1 MRRKE
6 KEITDRTETE
16 AIIKK
21 ALVCRLAMAD
31 ENAPYIVPLCFGFRD
46 NTLYFHSA
54 IHGKKLDILRK
65 NSRICFEFDAD
76 CEIRSGEKACDFSM
90 RYSSVIGFGT
100 ATFVEQPEAKRD
112 ALDVIM
118 AQYAESKFAY
128 TDSAIEK
135 ITVIKV
141 EIDSMTGKA
150 SR

>member
-6 KEITDRTETE
+6 KEITGRAEIE

-21 ALVCRLAMAD
+21 ALVCRLAMVD
-31 ENAPYIVPLCFGFRD
+31 ENEPYIVPLCFGFRE
-46 NTLYFHSA
+46 NTIYFHSA

-76 CEIRSGEKACDFSM
+76 CEICSSEKACDFSM
-90 RYSSVIGFGT
+90 RYSSVIGFGK

-118 AQYAESKFAY
+118 AHYADNKFTY
-128 TDSAIEK
+128 TDPVIEK
-135 ITVIKV
+135 IAVIKV
-141 EIDSMTGKA
+141 DIDSMTGKA

>member
-6 KEITDRTETE
+6 KEISDWSEIE

-31 ENAPYIVPLCFGFRD
+31 KNGPYIVPLCFGFRD

-54 IHGKKLDILRK
+54 VRGKKIDILRE
-65 NSRICFEFDAD
+65 NPRVCFEFDGD
-76 CEIRSGEKACDFSM
+76 CDIRSDEKACEFSM

-100 ATFVEQPEAKRD
+100 AAFVEEPRAMRD

-118 AQYAESKFAY
+118 AQYSDGEFDY
-128 TDSAIEK
+128 TELALKK
-135 ITVIKV
+135 IAVFKV
-141 EIDSMTGKA
+141 DIDGMTGKA